1 MQYIDRESL
10 LNTTAIMISTRRT
23 LPVLLVLNELE
34 KYPNSFSLMLSALRE
49 DKIVKAVKLEI
60 EKQGEHNV

>member
-1 MQYIDRESL
+1 MHYIDRESL

-34 KYPNSFSLMLSALRE
+34 KYPNSFSLMLSALGE